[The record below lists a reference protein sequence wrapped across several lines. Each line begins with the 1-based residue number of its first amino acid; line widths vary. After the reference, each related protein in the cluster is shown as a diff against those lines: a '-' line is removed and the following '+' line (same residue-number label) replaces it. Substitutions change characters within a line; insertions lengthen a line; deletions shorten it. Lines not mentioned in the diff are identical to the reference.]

1 MSTRITL
8 ARQPAGDMVVLLFYE
23 LVSREHT
30 SSVTTIDEFGL
41 DKLEVRSSKPLCIPA
56 QIVKRTSAERR

>member
-8 ARQPAGDMVVLLFYE
+8 ARQPAGDMVILLFYE

-30 SSVTTIDEFGL
+30 SSVTTIDQYGL
-41 DKLEVRSSKPLCIPA
+41 NKLEVRSSKQLCVPA
-56 QIVKRTSAERR
+56 QIFERTLAERR